1 MSRPGTYEGAVA
13 GAGTPPASELDP
25 LATCPLLVK
34 QVTWEADKVVSL
46 VLVDPAGRQLR
57 EWAPGAHLDVV
68 LPSGLVRQFSL
79 CGDPRA
85 LDTYRIAVLR
95 EDAGRGGSVEAH
107 RSLLAGSIV
116 EVRGPR
122 NHFALR
128 DAKQYSF
135 FAGGIGITPILPMV
149 RAAGRAGRPWK
160 LVYGGRTRAS
170 MAFLDEL
177 AEIGGGTLHVM
188 PQDECGLPDVAAVL
202 SDAGRDAPLYCCGP
216 EAMLVAVE
224 ETARK
229 LGRAGSVHMERF
241 SAPLSPAVDRD
252 GGGRPVETST
262 FEVELRRSGL
272 VLSVPPDKTILE
284 TVRACL
290 PDVPSSCEEGY
301 CGACEVRVVEG
312 QPDHRDVV
320 LSEHERA
327 ANTSMFICVSRS
339 HSPRLTLDL

>member
-1 MSRPGTYEGAVA
+1 MHRS
-13 GAGTPPASELDP
+13 
-25 LATCPLLVK
+25 
-34 QVTWEADKVVSL
+34 
-46 VLVDPAGRQLR
+46 VLVGHTVD
-57 EWAPGAHLDVV
+57 
-68 LPSGLVRQFSL
+68 
-79 CGDPRA
+79 
-85 LDTYRIAVLR
+85 
-95 EDAGRGGSVEAH
+95 
-107 RSLLAGSIV
+107 
-116 EVRGPR
+116 VRGPR

-128 DAKQYSF
+128 EATGYTF

-149 RAAGRAGRPWK
+149 REVSRSGRPWK

-177 AEIGGGTLHVM
+177 AEIGGGTVDIV

-202 SDAGRDAPLYCCGP
+202 SDVDLDAPLYCCGP

-241 SAPLSPAVDRD
+241 SAPLSSATTGD
-252 GGGRPVETST
+252 GGGRPPEASA

-272 VLSVPPDKTILE
+272 VLSVPPDQSILE
-284 TVRACL
+284 AVRACL
-290 PDVPSSCEEGY
+290 PDVLSSCEEGY
-301 CGACEVRVVEG
+301 CGACEVPVVDG
-312 QPDHRDVV
+312 HPDHRDVV

-327 ANTSMFICVSRS
+327 ANTSMLICVSRS